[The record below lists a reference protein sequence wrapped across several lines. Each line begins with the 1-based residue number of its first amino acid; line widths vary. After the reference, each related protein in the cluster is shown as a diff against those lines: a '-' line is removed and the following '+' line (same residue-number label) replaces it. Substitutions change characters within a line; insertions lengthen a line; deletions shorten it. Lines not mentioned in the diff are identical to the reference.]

1 VLTMKQFIIIA
12 YDHKDEGA
20 YERRLAVRA
29 AHMKGVDVLRANGNI
44 ACGIAITDDKE
55 KMIGSVMAMNF
66 PTRERFDAWL
76 KTEPY
81 VTGRVW
87 DKITVLNGKLAPA
100 FEDLV
105 SKREVQAV

>member
-1 VLTMKQFIIIA
+1 MKQFIIIA

-20 YERRLAVRA
+20 YERRLAVRD
-29 AHMKGVDVLRANGNI
+29 AHMDGVRVLRANGSI

-55 KMIGSVMAMNF
+55 KMVGSVMVMNF
-66 PTRERFDAWL
+66 PTREKFDAWL

-81 VTGRVW
+81 VTGKVW
-87 DKITVLNGKLAPA
+87 DSVTVLNGKLPTT

-105 SKREVQAV
+105 KMKVA